1 VRKLASRTQQSTQEI
16 QEMIA
21 KLQEGT
27 RAAKE
32 VMDVSTGHA
41 QTSVAQAQR
50 AMSSLDEV
58 AHAVA
63 KINEMTAQISAAAE
77 QQSAVAE
84 HIAGGVSEI
93 RELGQQSTRG
103 AGDVAQA
110 SQELSHLAEGLKV
123 AVSAFRV

>member
-1 VRKLASRTQQSTQEI
+1 
-16 QEMIA
+16 MIS

-32 VMDVSTGHA
+32 AMDVSTERA
-41 QTSVAQAQR
+41 QTSVAQAQC

-58 AHAVA
+58 AKAVA

-84 HIAGGVSEI
+84 NIAGGVSEI
-93 RELGQQSTRG
+93 RNLGQQSTRG
-103 AGDVAQA
+103 AADVAQA
-110 SQELSHLAEGLKV
+110 SQELSLLAEGLKQ